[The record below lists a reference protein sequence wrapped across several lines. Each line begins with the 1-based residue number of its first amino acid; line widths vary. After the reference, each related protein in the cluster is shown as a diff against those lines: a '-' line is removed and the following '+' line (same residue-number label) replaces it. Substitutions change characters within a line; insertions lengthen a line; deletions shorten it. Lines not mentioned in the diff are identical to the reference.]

1 MPTVE
6 ILKKRVG
13 SKGNYTT
20 IKVTSEIALD
30 DSAEFKRI
38 QERMDQLLDE
48 ELAKDDPSSFFQ
60 IDPAHLPQPQHQSQP
75 QSRQS
80 DSNVKLASEKQVR
93 CLKAMIR
100 EHRLSESE
108 ICLENHVENIEDL
121 PSKTCWKLI
130 NDLKNEG

>member
-60 IDPAHLPQPQHQSQP
+60 IDPAHLPHPQHQSNLSLVRATP
-75 QSRQS
+75 MSNWHPRSRS
-80 DSNVKLASEKQVR
+80 AV
-93 CLKAMIR
+93 
-100 EHRLSESE
+100 
-108 ICLENHVENIEDL
+108 
-121 PSKTCWKLI
+121 
-130 NDLKNEG
+130 

>member
-13 SKGNYTT
+13 TSGNYTT

-38 QERMDQLLDE
+38 QTRMNQLLDE
-48 ELAKDDPSSFFQ
+48 EQTKDCSCRLNPMNS
-60 IDPAHLPQPQHQSQP
+60 APQTRNSHEKP
-75 QSRQS
+75 
-80 DSNVKLASEKQVR
+80 ASEKQVR
-93 CLKAMIR
+93 CLKAIIR
-100 EHRLSESE
+100 EQRLSEDE
-108 ICLENHVENIEDL
+108 ICLENHVESLEDL

-130 NDLKNEG
+130 NDLKNEER

>member
-13 SKGNYTT
+13 SSGNYTT

-38 QERMDQLLDE
+38 QTRMNQLLDE
-48 ELAKDDPSSFFQ
+48 EQPKDCSSRLNSVNPAPQ
-60 IDPAHLPQPQHQSQP
+60 IRNSHEKP
-75 QSRQS
+75 
-80 DSNVKLASEKQVR
+80 ASEKQVR
-93 CLKAMIR
+93 CLKAIIR
-100 EHRLSESE
+100 EQRLSEDE
-108 ICLENHVENIEDL
+108 ICLENHVESLEDL